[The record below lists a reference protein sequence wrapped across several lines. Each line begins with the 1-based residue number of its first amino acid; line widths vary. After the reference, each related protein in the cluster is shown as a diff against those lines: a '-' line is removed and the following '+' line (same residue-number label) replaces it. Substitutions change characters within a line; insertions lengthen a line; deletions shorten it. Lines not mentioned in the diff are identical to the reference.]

1 HLYLAPEQRSEVL
14 SVYNNRPNHHVREF
28 NVNAPGLPPHPD
40 QLVATA
46 LLSHYELDENSVED
60 LAHPWTSRWQIGWGK
75 KLEKRKR
82 VLFQCAC
89 GYFSPAR
96 PSRKEGQGG
105 IDVKDRKCG
114 YDFTGCLAHADVVF
128 RESDRAILRIS
139 GILTHNP
146 GCVDAKLVRRP
157 VIPLHPHV
165 YEVALAQ
172 LAEGADLTA
181 VQERN
186 TAYINEGKYRDIQS
200 FNPKTTNWR
209 YEIIPTDNKTIYCQH
224 YRAIGINWSK
234 IPELNIDEWLDEQ
247 SDAFKSELSV
257 AVTGY
262 RARTDEHD
270 RFQLTI
276 QTEEMKASA
285 WKFGHQ
291 RQIIMD
297 GTFGVCSSKLLV
309 FITMAIDDEG
319 HGVPL
324 AFMLCVPLIALFHRA
339 SGLTSTYWLSSFS
352 PPPQNRATQAGYDTH
367 ILVEILKS
375 WKESLGVNK
384 LGDSFRPKVAITD
397 TDSKERGALNTVFP
411 GITLRLCRYHLRQ
424 CWSNHL
430 KKHLRG
436 EKIPDGSR
444 RKGSLEREGVRKSVK
459 VLQEAIL
466 SSQTLPAAKALLT
479 TLRKSLYRQATSNST
494 YSAPSASA
502 IKHLDYLSK
511 EWLKPAMFDSF
522 SDAGRVA
529 AAALLDIPISDVANT
544 SNHLECLNGLLK
556 NKYLNRYKRG
566 GRRIRLDLLVYLL
579 IHKILPSLFGER
591 QKQRTYRANANAR
604 FFEAAGNVALGPQR
618 TRLGVSERLGDAAW
632 IAPEAEEAEAVRLGV
647 PNLRDEGAR
656 SLLLRNFVLPPYL
669 PTGDPSHITV
679 RVLSSTSIPPP
690 AGQPWTVQPT
700 IYLVTLRPI
709 AVSDASPTVTFAE
722 CTCLDFKSRRL
733 ACSHIRA
740 ALVRFQSHPTAPLLP
755 PLPSSPSAGRALG
768 DLVTSLLRSL
778 PAPSSTPAS
787 LPHPS
792 PSAPSL
798 VRTLADALPAL
809 ALDTASDFDSDSD
822 TNFSDSASETESAA
836 EIPPASAAATNH
848 VAILHQT
855 QSRLDQAAEKAR
867 IALLTCIEIAR
878 EAPSELNLSS
888 LTASVNLAELLA
900 ALVLSSAGVAA
911 FSKSDTTSL
920 PPLHTNAS
928 AASST
933 APSTLGAGPQLS
945 TVTNKRPRVLPIE
958 RERASKRQEGT
969 VTL

>member
-1 HLYLAPEQRSEVL
+1 
-14 SVYNNRPNHHVREF
+14 
-28 NVNAPGLPPHPD
+28 
-40 QLVATA
+40 
-46 LLSHYELDENSVED
+46 
-60 LAHPWTSRWQIGWGK
+60 
-75 KLEKRKR
+75 
-82 VLFQCAC
+82 
-89 GYFSPAR
+89 
-96 PSRKEGQGG
+96 
-105 IDVKDRKCG
+105 
-114 YDFTGCLAHADVVF
+114 
-128 RESDRAILRIS
+128 SDRAILRIS

-157 VIPLHPHV
+157 AIPLHPHI

-186 TAYINEGKYRDIQS
+186 TVYINEGKYRDIES

-209 YEIIPTDNKTIYCQH
+209 YEIIPTDNKTIYRQH
-224 YRAIGINWSK
+224 YRAIGIDWSK

-257 AVTGY
+257 AITGY
-262 RARTDEHD
+262 QARTDEHD

-285 WKFGHQ
+285 WKYGHQ
-291 RQIIMD
+291 KQIIMD

-324 AFMLCVPLIALFHRA
+324 AFML
-339 SGLTSTYWLSSFS
+339 FS

-367 ILVEILKS
+367 ILVDILTT
-375 WKESLGVNK
+375 WKESLGLNK

-411 GITLRLCRYHLRQ
+411 GITLRLCRYHMRQ

-436 EKIPDGSR
+436 EKISDASGSTHGGR
-444 RKGSLEREGVRKSVK
+444 HKGALKREGVRKSVK

-479 TLRKSLYRQATSNST
+479 TLRASLYRQATSKST

-502 IKHLDYLSK
+502 ILHLDYLSK

-522 SDAGRVA
+522 SDSGRVA
-529 AAALLDIPISDVANT
+529 AAALLDVPISDVANT

-556 NKYLNRYKRG
+556 NKHLNRYKRG

-579 IHKILPSLFGER
+579 VHKILPSMFSER
-591 QKQRTYRANANAR
+591 QKQRNYRANANAR
-604 FFEAAGNVALGPQR
+604 FFKAAGNVALGPQH
-618 TRLGVSERLGDAAW
+618 TRLGVTERLGDAAW
-632 IAPEAEEAEAVRLGV
+632 IAPDAEEAEAVRLGG

-669 PTGDPSHITV
+669 PSGDPSHITV

-690 AGQPWTVQPT
+690 AGQSWTVQPT
-700 IYLVTLRPI
+700 IYLVALRPI
-709 AVSDASPTVTFAE
+709 AASDASPAVTFAE

-740 ALVRFQSHPTAPLLP
+740 ALIRFQSHPTAPLLP
-755 PLPSSPSAGRALG
+755 PLPSSPAAGRALG
-768 DLVTSLLRSL
+768 DLVTSLLQSL
-778 PAPSSTPAS
+778 PTPAPTLAS
-787 LPHPS
+787 LSHPS

-798 VRTLADALPAL
+798 VRTLADALPTL
-809 ALDTASDFDSDSD
+809 SLNNASDFDSDSD
-822 TNFSDSASETESAA
+822 TDFSGSASDSESGESVAD
-836 EIPPASAAATNH
+836 IPPASAAATNH

-855 QSRLDQAAEKAR
+855 QSRLDQAAGKAR

-878 EAPSELNLSS
+878 EAPSELDLSS
-888 LTASVNLAELLA
+888 LTASVNLAELLS
-900 ALVLSSAGVAA
+900 ALILNSASVAA
-911 FSKSDTTSL
+911 ISKPETTLL
-920 PPLHTNAS
+920 PPPHTNPS
-928 AASST
+928 SASST
-933 APSTLGAGPQLS
+933 SSTLQTGPQLS

-958 RERASKRQEGT
+958 REWASKRKEGT